1 MTPHELLQGFRD
13 GRWMPLNGAEAL
25 PQQLLPQGPGVLVS
39 SGGSSGGRRICLQ
52 PLDHLHQSAAATA
65 HWLQGIGLDPVEVL
79 VCNPLPMHHVS
90 GLMPW
95 WRSRCWG
102 VPHLSLEPTV
112 LKQPQELIGTC
123 EAQAGWGRRP
133 ALLSLVP
140 TQLGRLLADPSGI
153 DWLQCFSV
161 IWVGGAALPAVMA
174 DHARQAGIRLSPCY
188 GATETAAMVTALP
201 PERFLQGDDSCGV
214 PLMDVQLR
222 LAADG
227 ALEVK
232 TGRLAIACWRPEQP
246 QQLQDLRDAGGWWRS
261 GDRAV
266 LEPDLRIL
274 GRLDGAVISG
284 GETVFPEQLEA
295 RLLASGLPL
304 QAVLLLGRPD
314 ADWGERL
321 VGLVRSSTPDIV
333 ERLQDLTRPW
343 PAAERPQRWVLCP
356 ELAPSEA
363 GKWHRRRW
371 QAWLQSQESG
381 NPSGPDG

>member
-1 MTPHELLQGFRD
+1 M
-13 GRWMPLNGAEAL
+13 
-25 PQQLLPQGPGVLVS
+25 
-39 SGGSSGGRRICLQ
+39 
-52 PLDHLHQSAAATA
+52 
-65 HWLQGIGLDPVEVL
+65 
-79 VCNPLPMHHVS
+79 
-90 GLMPW
+90 
-95 WRSRCWG
+95 
-102 VPHLSLEPTV
+102 
-112 LKQPQELIGTC
+112 
-123 EAQAGWGRRP
+123 
-133 ALLSLVP
+133 
-140 TQLGRLLADPSGI
+140 
-153 DWLQCFSV
+153 
-161 IWVGGAALPAVMA
+161 
-174 DHARQAGIRLSPCY
+174 
-188 GATETAAMVTALP
+188 
-201 PERFLQGDDSCGV
+201 
-214 PLMDVQLR
+214 
-222 LAADG
+222 
-227 ALEVK
+227 
-232 TGRLAIACWRPEQP
+232 
-246 QQLQDLRDAGGWWRS
+246 
-261 GDRAV
+261 